1 MKYLVVDISTSAQED
16 IEDSPYLSWACKK
29 GASSPEEAYSK
40 AGLHAEFGMICCISV
55 FSVTFDGRGEYKV
68 NEVFTRTAL
77 NRESEE
83 ELLLAFSDLLSEKLP
98 MIVLK
103 PDHEDVILAGH
114 NMKNFIIPF
123 LVKRYLGNG
132 LRIPNVLNSIMRSGH
147 YVDLMHEL
155 ACGGESIMSL
165 RSAAWLMGVDDPRSS
180 VSNPGFYELVKEGKS
195 FDIMMYASMN
205 AKVAAE
211 VLANCVLGGLI
222 QTEETHDIRRV
233 EEKG

>member
-55 FSVTFDGRGEYKV
+55 FSVRFEGSEYKV

-98 MIVLK
+98 MLVLK
-103 PDHEDVILAGH
+103 PDHEEVILAGH
-114 NMKNFIIPF
+114 NMKNFVIPF

-155 ACGGESIMSL
+155 ACGGESKMSL
-165 RSAAWLMGVDDPRSS
+165 RSAAWLIGVDDPRSS
-180 VSNPGFYELVKEGKS
+180 VSNPGFYELVNEGKS

-233 EEKG
+233 EEKV

>member
-29 GASSPEEAYSK
+29 WASSPEEAYSK

-55 FSVTFDGRGEYKV
+55 FSVMFEGSEYKL

-103 PDHEDVILAGH
+103 PDYEDVILAGH
-114 NMKNFIIPF
+114 NMKNFVIPF

-132 LRIPNVLNSIMRSGH
+132 LRIPNVLNLIMRSGH
-147 YVDLMHEL
+147 YVDIMHEL
-155 ACGGESIMSL
+155 ACGGESKMSL
-165 RSAAWLMGVDDPRSS
+165 RSAAWLMGIDDPRSS
-180 VSNPGFYELVKEGKS
+180 ISNPRFYELVKEGRP
-195 FDIMMYASMN
+195 FDIGTYTSMN

>member
-55 FSVTFDGRGEYKV
+55 FSVRFEGSEYKV
-68 NEVFTRTAL
+68 NEIFTRTAL
-77 NRESEE
+77 NREAEE
-83 ELLLAFSDLLSEKLP
+83 ELLLAFSNLLSEKLP

-103 PDHEDVILAGH
+103 PDHEDTMLAGH
-114 NMKNFIIPF
+114 NMKNFVIPF

-155 ACGGESIMSL
+155 SCGGESKMSL

-180 VSNPGFYELVKEGKS
+180 VSNPGFYQLVKEGRP

-205 AKVAAE
+205 AKVAAD

>member
-55 FSVTFDGRGEYKV
+55 FSVSFEGSEYKV

-114 NMKNFIIPF
+114 NMKNFVIPF

-147 YVDLMHEL
+147 YVDIMHEL
-155 ACGGESIMSL
+155 SCGGESKMSL
-165 RSAAWLMGVDDPRSS
+165 RSAAWLIGVDDPRSS
-180 VSNPGFYELVKEGKS
+180 ISNPRFYELVKEGKS
-195 FDIMMYASMN
+195 FGIMKYASMN

-222 QTEETHDIRRV
+222 QMEETHDIRRV